1 MNIIPLLEFHASP
14 TGNALANIES
24 PTGAGFNTPQSDVK
38 LLTIKSL
45 DSQHIIYL
53 AGIVQA
59 RSVKLVTTETMKL
72 SDMQKE
78 RDSWWNELRTEIREN
93 AKSLGCSHVIGYSES
108 YEIFIRGSVCILCAQ
123 GTAAILN
130 PQYDICNIRNLS
142 DDLHE
147 ENISEKVSEE
157 KYCSIFH
164 LPRNS
169 PFYRAGASKCPLHA
183 DGYVPNL
190 FLSTCEMPSI
200 VEQRV
205 LNQPKHYIEARICRS
220 KKKEFGESNATVVS
234 NILPFAVHDLHKQFM
249 NKMKLCNCNSAFCVT
264 YGLTINDNFI
274 VLTCKG
280 TGVYLD
286 ALPRNAK
293 MDFILPDEK
302 DNTEQLKLLK
312 EYSDYYSAELDA
324 SIVEEPH
331 LIRELQDEERQVDSP
346 RFKDTLDNSSYTSS
360 DNEDVIGEMGSA
372 GFALELEDEQD
383 EDFIN
388 SILEPL
394 SPNGIH
400 FTTLKHQSDIASKH
414 MSHLQFIFL
423 EKSFPLSKTTHNVK
437 QQQQYIASLFRELYI
452 TLSFKLLL
460 FANQE
465 LNQRVYVMGMS
476 EKIRFNNANDFTIT
490 LQAMPVL
497 VSSKP
502 STLSHLDQLKS
513 NLPKLFPSFPYPHDI
528 GGSSD
533 QLSNS
538 PRKEDTITSSEELK
552 NIRDIV
558 IAQEND
564 IDKEWLEESYVVTS
578 PMYFIPGAK
587 IEKLVGKIN
596 HHLVRESNNVMDF
609 ASFQQECIMEAT
621 SIVRAHTR
629 AIDCNALLNY
639 CVKFHAV
646 LDNPSKK
653 QAYIMLTVSGDACR
667 VSYSPNSSAGI
678 HRLIELSCSK

>member
-1 MNIIPLLEFHASP
+1 M
-14 TGNALANIES
+14 
-24 PTGAGFNTPQSDVK
+24 
-38 LLTIKSL
+38 
-45 DSQHIIYL
+45 
-53 AGIVQA
+53 
-59 RSVKLVTTETMKL
+59 
-72 SDMQKE
+72 
-78 RDSWWNELRTEIREN
+78 
-93 AKSLGCSHVIGYSES
+93 
-108 YEIFIRGSVCILCAQ
+108 
-123 GTAAILN
+123 
-130 PQYDICNIRNLS
+130 
-142 DDLHE
+142 
-147 ENISEKVSEE
+147 
-157 KYCSIFH
+157 
-164 LPRNS
+164 
-169 PFYRAGASKCPLHA
+169 
-183 DGYVPNL
+183 
-190 FLSTCEMPSI
+190 
-200 VEQRV
+200 
-205 LNQPKHYIEARICRS
+205 
-220 KKKEFGESNATVVS
+220 
-234 NILPFAVHDLHKQFM
+234 
-249 NKMKLCNCNSAFCVT
+249 
-264 YGLTINDNFI
+264 
-274 VLTCKG
+274 
-280 TGVYLD
+280 
-286 ALPRNAK
+286 
-293 MDFILPDEK
+293 
-302 DNTEQLKLLK
+302 
-312 EYSDYYSAELDA
+312 
-324 SIVEEPH
+324 
-331 LIRELQDEERQVDSP
+331 IRELQDEERQVDSP

-538 PRKEDTITSSEELK
+538 PRKGNQQSPLNKNLPISTDDMLFNMDMDQKEDTITSSEELK